1 VGRRGLAG
9 AFGLASAGLVER
21 ARVQCRYGRV
31 VARFDRVL
39 ASGMGG
45 TLDGVEKE
53 IPIPAFSPTTRVFL
67 FPRILDIESGMTNE
81 Y

>member
-1 VGRRGLAG
+1 LAG
-9 AFGLASAGLVER
+9 AFGLAPAGLVER

-53 IPIPAFSPTTRVFL
+53 IPIPDNRP
-67 FPRILDIESGMTNE
+67 LDGKERPCA
-81 Y
+81 

>member
-1 VGRRGLAG
+1 LAG
-9 AFGLASAGLVER
+9 AFGLAPAGLVER

-53 IPIPAFSPTTRVFL
+53 IPIPLSQ
-67 FPRILDIESGMTNE
+67 RIFGIALGYEDLNDRGSVSGGQVR
-81 Y
+81 